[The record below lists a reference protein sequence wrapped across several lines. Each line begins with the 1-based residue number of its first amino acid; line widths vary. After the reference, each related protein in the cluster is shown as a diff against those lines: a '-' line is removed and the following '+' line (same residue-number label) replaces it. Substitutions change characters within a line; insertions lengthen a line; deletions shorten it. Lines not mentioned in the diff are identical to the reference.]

1 MRIAQ
6 ELDGPLVKRQMR
18 AHLQIQMEYLNV
30 FPKEIYV
37 KDKYQLLQRKP
48 QLREIV

>member
-1 MRIAQ
+1 MQIAQ

-30 FPKEIYV
+30 FPEDIYM
-37 KDKYQLLQRKP
+37 
-48 QLREIV
+48 LRISINYCNESHTSEK